1 MNGKACFGV
10 YFVKSDDDRLLI
22 KFKQLKLIKN
32 LQCLPRLFYFNPNI
46 DLNSL
51 TIKSITYKCSMDL
64 VNYCEEELN
73 LLNEFIKL
81 GKETKIKKKKKIKKK
96 RKKSMKNL

>member
-73 LLNEFIKL
+73 LLNEFIK
-81 GKETKIKKKKKIKKK
+81 ETKIKKKKKKKIKKK
-96 RKKSMKNL
+96 RKKSIKNL